1 MNENETFA
9 IDVVLS
15 RLSRFSTNRTG
26 RLRIVNL
33 LIRPRKI
40 VHPILGD
47 PFLVDDQG
55 LLRFWATVWAT
66 LLPADLTPATIAKKL
81 NQLDRFYQ
89 HADSL
94 LGPGRINNV
103 LADLDVD
110 ALASTLEGYFFTI
123 RNSSSITPACEE
135 RWQTAIQFVREISER
150 QNNESRR

>member
-1 MNENETFA
+1 M
-9 IDVVLS
+9 
-15 RLSRFSTNRTG
+15 
-26 RLRIVNL
+26 

-40 VHPILGD
+40 VHPIVG
-47 PFLVDDQG
+47 FLVDDQG

-110 ALASTLEGYFFTI
+110 ALASTLKAI
-123 RNSSSITPACEE
+123 SSA
-135 RWQTAIQFVREISER
+135 FEILLR
-150 QNNESRR
+150 